1 PLYRSIYVVKDLA
14 RFPIQISLLPGL
26 YQSHKRRKVK
36 SQFIAKK
43 PGYKIEMHRQVIIIK
58 IISNPGSKLNI
69 FGNSYRP
76 KENVKLNFFMKSSF
90 CDRSPNEN
98 VFYKSPLKKKGT

>member
-69 FGNSYRP
+69 FWEFLSTQRKRKIKFLHEIVVLRP
-76 KENVKLNFFMKSSF
+76 ITKRKCIL
-90 CDRSPNEN
+90 
-98 VFYKSPLKKKGT
+98 